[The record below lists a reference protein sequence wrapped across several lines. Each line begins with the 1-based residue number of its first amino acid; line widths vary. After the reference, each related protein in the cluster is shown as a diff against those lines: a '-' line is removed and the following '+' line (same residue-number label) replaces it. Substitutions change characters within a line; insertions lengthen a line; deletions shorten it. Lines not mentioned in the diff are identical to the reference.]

1 MGKELKMNKLFS
13 LLVISFLCFG
23 CASNKYTTKMDNQ
36 IKKYNLQ
43 NHKIVG
49 LVDYDK
55 SIFSE
60 RFYIVSPK
68 EKKVLFKSKVG
79 HAYRSGLIYAN
90 DFSNTPGSN
99 KSSLG
104 LYKVGIQ
111 YSWGKFG
118 TSLKLH
124 GLSKTNSNVYKR
136 AVVLHGCNCRYSAG
150 CLSFDYDL
158 MPKLL
163 KILKKGTRI
172 IVYK

>member
-1 MGKELKMNKLFS
+1 MKHLLTLFP
-13 LLVISFLCFG
+13 LAILMFG
-23 CASNKYTTKMDNQ
+23 CATTKYTTRMDEQ
-36 IKKYNLQ
+36 IKKHNLQ
-43 NHKIVG
+43 NHEIVG
-49 LVDYDK
+49 LVDYSK
-55 SIFSE
+55 SIYSD
-60 RFYIVSPK
+60 RFYIVNPK
-68 EKKVLFKSKVG
+68 EKKILFKSEVG
-79 HAYRSGLIYAN
+79 HAYKSGFIYAR
-90 DFSNTPGSN
+90 DFSNIRGSN

-111 YSWGKFG
+111 YNWGKFG

-136 AVVLHGCNCRYSAG
+136 AIVLHGCDCQYSLG
-150 CLSFDYDL
+150 CLNFDHDL

>member
-1 MGKELKMNKLFS
+1 MNK
-13 LLVISFLCFG
+13 IILCSIMMLTMSACG
-23 CASNKYTTKMDNQ
+23 AHQYTTRMDEQ

-43 NHKIVG
+43 DHKIVG

-55 SIFSE
+55 SIHSD
-60 RFYIVSPK
+60 RFYIVDPK
-68 EKKVLFKSKVG
+68 NKKILFQSEVG
-79 HAYRSGLIYAN
+79 HARDSGYFYAN
-90 DFSNTPGSN
+90 DFSNVPNSY

-104 LYKVGIQ
+104 LYKVGRQ
-111 YSWGKFG
+111 YSWGRFG

-136 AVVLHGCNCRYSAG
+136 AIVLHGCNCLHSSG
-150 CLSFDYDL
+150 CLTFDYDL

-163 KILKKGTRI
+163 KMLKKGTRI

>member
-1 MGKELKMNKLFS
+1 MAMFVLT
-13 LLVISFLCFG
+13 G
-23 CASNKYTTKMDNQ
+23 CGAHKYSTRMDEQ
-36 IKKYNLQ
+36 IKKHGLQ
-43 NHKIVG
+43 DHKIVG

-55 SIFSE
+55 SIYSD
-60 RFYIVSPK
+60 RFYIVDQK
-68 EKKVLFKSKVG
+68 NKKILFQSEVG
-79 HAYRSGLIYAN
+79 HAYESGGLYAT
-90 DFSNTPGSN
+90 DFSNVPNSY

-111 YSWGKFG
+111 YSWGRFG

-136 AVVLHGCNCRYSAG
+136 AIVLHGCNCLHSSG
-150 CLSFDYDL
+150 CLTFDYAL
-158 MPKLL
+158 MPKIL